1 MGGRAI
7 TKESDRHAAI
17 SLQRLRV
24 GRTADQADATADDAI
39 GAQDPPAQICNVH
52 GATHPLAHT
61 RYLGMDLGHHG
72 PHVTAF
78 GQKVTMPTV
87 VAGDPVGVAQVLA
100 YTHAY
105 GFLSAVKVHASNQLT
120 CLEVCA

>member
-1 MGGRAI
+1 
-7 TKESDRHAAI
+7 
-17 SLQRLRV
+17 
-24 GRTADQADATADDAI
+24 
-39 GAQDPPAQICNVH
+39 
-52 GATHPLAHT
+52 
-61 RYLGMDLGHHG
+61 MDLGHHF